1 MGDKI
6 DAVKPMFVRARSIG
20 SGGRRA
26 VLLAVLCA
34 AAGSSTLV
42 AEQEYVSEAVA
53 QKWAAAGFR
62 PAVFEGLVMGKAK
75 RGDVIA
81 RFGEP
86 ETEGRGEAG
95 ALCLSYR
102 DIGGFKG
109 IANFWLNSKT
119 LVVNSLDIAPRDF
132 TKEQAV
138 AKFGK
143 GAVLTRWS
151 GTRCYELGGGIG
163 GPFYLD
169 PHGEM
174 FTTEYRHL
182 GILIEGATMV
192 QSIDYMSRPL
202 GLDRDPCK
210 GKDGR
215 KKTGGTVKK

>member
-1 MGDKI
+1 MIGRG
-6 DAVKPMFVRARSIG
+6 FLLSIG
-20 SGGRRA
+20 GGNTIA
-26 VLLAVLCA
+26 WAMLCVALVMPDLA
-34 AAGSSTLV
+34 
-42 AEQEYVSEAVA
+42 AEQKYVSEAVA

-62 PAVFEGLVMGKAK
+62 PAVFEGLLMGKAK

-81 RFGEP
+81 RFGKP
-86 ETEGRGEAG
+86 VWEGRGEG
-95 ALCLSYR
+95 GGLCLSYR

-119 LVVNSLDIAPRDF
+119 LVVNSLDIAPQDF

-151 GTRCYELGGGIG
+151 MATCFDLGWGLM
-163 GPFYLD
+163 GPSYLD
-169 PHGEM
+169 PHGEL

-182 GILIEGATMV
+182 GIMIEGATRV
-192 QSIDYMSRPL
+192 RSIDYMSRPL

-210 GKDGR
+210 DKDGR

>member
-1 MGDKI
+1 M
-6 DAVKPMFVRARSIG
+6 
-20 SGGRRA
+20 
-26 VLLAVLCA
+26 CA
-34 AAGSSTLV
+34 AVVMPDLA

-75 RGDVIA
+75 RGDVVA

-86 ETEGRGEAG
+86 ESEGPGEAG
-95 ALCLSYR
+95 ALCLTYR

-109 IANFWLNSKT
+109 IANFWLNPKT
-119 LVVNSLDIAPRDF
+119 LVVNSLDIAPLDL

-143 GAVLTRWS
+143 GAVLTRWA
-151 GTRCYELGGGIG
+151 GARCYELGGGIG

-169 PHGEM
+169 PHGEL

-182 GILIEGATMV
+182 GIMIEGATMV
-192 QSIDYMSRPL
+192 RSIEYQSRPL

-210 GKDGR
+210 DKDGR
-215 KKTGGTVKK
+215 KKSGGTVKK